1 MCSHSPK
8 AFHLSVSVHKAG
20 NSLVHRVAP
29 TVFASLIAFAAVL
42 LPSPAGAQQT
52 QLDLHGN
59 LTTGTSSHSKS
70 WGGGAGVQFTVGD
83 KAVKVS
89 LSPRHRL
96 SQAGEQWPQPDLA
109 LR

>member
-1 MCSHSPK
+1 
-8 AFHLSVSVHKAG
+8 
-20 NSLVHRVAP
+20 
-29 TVFASLIAFAAVL
+29 VFASLIAFAAVL